1 MSEPVEPE
9 ASPNVEVIPEPA
21 EPAQVETDW
30 KAEARKWEQ
39 RAKENQL
46 AKGRLEEIENAQK
59 TEQQRLEERA
69 TQAEQRAAALELDKN
84 RATVA
89 LEKGLTAAQAKRLVG
104 DTFEELAADAD
115 QLLIDLG
122 TPAPRKPAADPSQG
136 PKAAVGAQSPADQF
150 AEFILAK
157 RGQ

>member
-1 MSEPVEPE
+1 MSDPVEPVEP
-9 ASPNVEVIPEPA
+9 AAEVTEPV
-21 EPAQVETDW
+21 EPAQADTDW

-46 AKGRLEEIENAQK
+46 AAASLKALEDAQK
-59 TEQQRLEERA
+59 TEQERLEERA
-69 TQAEQRAAALELDKN
+69 TQAEQRAAALELDAN

-104 DTFEELAADAD
+104 STPEELAADAD

-122 TPAPRKPAADPSQG
+122 NPAPRKPAADPSQG
-136 PKAAVGAQSPADQF
+136 PKPAVGAPSPAEQF
-150 AEFILAK
+150 AEIIRAK